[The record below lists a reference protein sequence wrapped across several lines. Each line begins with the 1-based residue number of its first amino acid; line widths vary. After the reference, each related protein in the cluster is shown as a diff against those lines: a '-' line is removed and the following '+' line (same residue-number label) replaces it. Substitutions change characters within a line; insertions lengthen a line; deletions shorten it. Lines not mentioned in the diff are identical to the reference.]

1 VTPHAPRKPS
11 ELLRLEIDGREIWT
25 PWDRTVLEVALSAG
39 IEIPRLCHAPQLR
52 PNGTCGLCVVEIEGE
67 SAPVRAC
74 LASAVA
80 GMVVRTT
87 SPALAAERTRRI
99 EELFA
104 DHWADCIAPCR
115 LACPADTD
123 AQGYIAL
130 IAQGRHRDAVELIKQ
145 TNPFPGVIG
154 RVCTRPCESACR
166 RSLVEDPIG
175 ICFLKRVAAD
185 RDRRS
190 PDRYRPE
197 VGPSSGKRVAIVG
210 GGPAGLAAAY
220 YLALDGH
227 APVVFEALPQPG
239 GMLRY
244 GIPAYRLPKDI
255 LDDEI
260 GQILELGVELRT
272 GQRLGRDFT
281 LEYLRAEY
289 DAVFLGLGAQN
300 GSSLGLPELP
310 GVMSGVD
317 FLRAIGL
324 GETIELGKHVVVVGG
339 GNVAI
344 DAARSALRLGAEKV
358 SLVYRRGRAEMPAHH
373 VEIEEAEHE
382 QVELLLLANPVRLV
396 GTDRLEGVE
405 CVRMGLGEPDASGRR
420 RPEPIPGS
428 EFVVR
433 ADNLIAAIGQG
444 IDGTGAESVMKG
456 KYCAA
461 DPATMQTALPGVFA
475 AGDAVTG
482 PDAAIRA
489 IAGGRAA
496 ARSISQYLR
505 GERIAPGPRQPFS
518 AVKGGI
524 AKEDLAATEQRR
536 EPMPVLEP
544 VGARLGRGNFAEVEL
559 GYGLETARRE
569 ARRCLECGCVKQ
581 HDCDLR
587 LAGIVHQAQPGSDH
601 AAMRHYAPDADHP
614 TVLRDQNK
622 CIQCRKCE
630 RVCADVVGA
639 FALEYQEAENTVAPA
654 GNIPLRK
661 TKCVACGMCVSVCP
675 TGALVENSAPFSREP
690 LWPPLVT
697 QTTCGYCGVG
707 CQIELHTD
715 RKGRVFRVTAPPGE
729 GVNQGSLCAK
739 GRFGYHF
746 INHPDRLTTPLIRK
760 GGELVPAPWE
770 EAVALIA
777 EKFTAIRAGHGPDA
791 LAGLSSARCTNEDN
805 YLFQKFFRAVVG
817 TNNVDHCARL

>member
-1 VTPHAPRKPS
+1 VTAGAPRTSS

-52 PNGTCGLCVVEIEGE
+52 PNGNCGLCVVEIEGE
-67 SAPVRAC
+67 PAPVRAC

-104 DHWADCIAPCR
+104 DHWADCLAPCR

-130 IAQGRHRDAVELIKQ
+130 IAQGRHRDAVELIKK

-154 RVCTRPCESACR
+154 RVCTRPCEGACR

-197 VGPSSGKRVAIVG
+197 VGPSTGKRVAIVG

-227 APVVFEALPQPG
+227 APVVFEALPQAG

-281 LEYLRAEY
+281 LEYLQAEY

-324 GETIELGKHVVVVGG
+324 GETIELGKRVVVVGG

-382 QVELLLLANPVRLV
+382 QVELLLLSNPVRLV
-396 GTDRLEGVE
+396 GTGRLEGVE

-428 EFVVR
+428 EFVVP

-444 IDGTGAESVMKG
+444 IDGTGAEPVMKG
-456 KYCAA
+456 KYCGA

-496 ARSISQYLR
+496 ARSINQYLR
-505 GERIAPGPRQPFS
+505 GERIDPGPAKPFS

-524 AKEDLAATEQRR
+524 AKGDLAAQPQPR
-536 EPMPVLEP
+536 EPMPVLVP
-544 VGARLGRGNFAEVEL
+544 VGARLGRGNFTEVEL
-559 GYGLETARRE
+559 GYGAAAALAE

-587 LAGIVHQAQPGSDH
+587 LAGIVHQARPGTDH

-614 TVLRDQNK
+614 TILRDQNK

-630 RVCADVVGA
+630 RVCADLVGA
-639 FALEYQEAENTVAPA
+639 FALEYQEAENAVVPT
-654 GNIPLRK
+654 GNVPLRA

-675 TGALVENSAPFSREP
+675 TAALVENSAPFSREP

-707 CQIELHTD
+707 CQVELHTD

-746 INHPDRLTTPLIRK
+746 INHPDRLRTPLIRR
-760 GGELVPAPWE
+760 GGQLTPATWE
-770 EAVALIA
+770 EAIALVA
-777 EKFTAIRAGHGPDA
+777 EKFAEIRAAHGPDA

>member
-1 VTPHAPRKPS
+1 MTDRRPRQTS
-11 ELLRLEIDGREIWT
+11 ELLRLEIDGKEIWT
-25 PWDRTVLEVALSAG
+25 LWDRTVLEVALGAG
-39 IEIPRLCHAPQLR
+39 IEIPRLCHSLQLR
-52 PNGTCGLCVVEIEGE
+52 PNGNCGLCVVEIEGE
-67 SAPVRAC
+67 PAPVRAC
-74 LASAVA
+74 LASAVE
-80 GMVVRTT
+80 GMVVRTN
-87 SPALAAERTRRI
+87 SPALTAERTRRL

-130 IAQGRHRDAVELIKQ
+130 VAQGRYRDAVELIKQ

-154 RVCTRPCESACR
+154 RVCTRPCESDCR
-166 RSLVEDPIG
+166 RALVDDPVG

-197 VGPSSGKRVAIVG
+197 PGPASGKRVAIVG
-210 GGPAGLAAAY
+210 GGPAGLSAAY
-220 YLALDGH
+220 YLALEGH

-260 GQILELGVELRT
+260 NQILELGVELLT

-281 LEYLRAEY
+281 LEYLQAEY

-300 GSSLGLPELP
+300 GSGLGLPELP

-324 GETIELGKHVVVVGG
+324 GETIELGKRVVVVGG

-382 QVELLLLANPVRLV
+382 QVELLLLANPVRLI

-405 CVRMGLGEPDASGRR
+405 CIRMGLGEPDASGRR
-420 RPEPIPGS
+420 RPEPLPGS
-428 EFVVR
+428 EFVIP
-433 ADNLIAAIGQG
+433 ADNLIAAIGQA
-444 IDGTGAESVMKG
+444 IDGTGAEPVLKG
-456 KYCAA
+456 KYLAA

-489 IAGGRAA
+489 IAGGRVA
-496 ARSISQYLR
+496 ARAINQYLR
-505 GERIAPGPRQPFS
+505 GERIDPGLRTPFS

-524 AKEDLAATEQRR
+524 SREHICATEARR
-536 EPMPVLEP
+536 EEMPVLPLPE
-544 VGARLGRGNFAEVEL
+544 RLGRGNFAEVER
-559 GYGLETARRE
+559 GYDPESARRE

-587 LAGIVHQAQPGSDH
+587 LAGIAHRARPGTDH
-601 AAMRHYAPDADHP
+601 AAMRQYPLETEHP
-614 TVLRDQNK
+614 TILRDQNK

-630 RVCADVVGA
+630 RICADVVGA
-639 FALEYQEAENTVAPA
+639 FALEYREDENDVVPA
-654 GNIPLRK
+654 GNVPLRK
-661 TKCVACGMCVSVCP
+661 TKCVACGMCVAVCP
-675 TGALVENSAPFSREP
+675 TAALVENSAPFEREP

-697 QTTCGYCGVG
+697 QTTCGFCGVG

-715 RKGRVFRVTAPPGE
+715 RKGRVFRVTAPPDE

-746 INHPDRLTTPLIRK
+746 INHPDRLQTPLIRK
-760 GGELVPAPWE
+760 GGELVPATWE
-770 EAVALIA
+770 EAIALVA
-777 EKFTAIRAGHGPDA
+777 EKFTAIRDASGPDA
-791 LAGLSSARCTNEDN
+791 LAGLASARCTNEDN

>member
-1 VTPHAPRKPS
+1 MSASSPSRPS

-25 PWDRTVLEVALSAG
+25 PWDRTVLEVALGAG
-39 IEIPRLCHAPQLR
+39 IEIPRLCHSLQLR
-52 PNGTCGLCVVEIEGE
+52 PNGNCGLCVVEIEGE
-67 SAPVRAC
+67 PAPVRAC

-80 GMVVRTT
+80 GMVVRTN
-87 SPALAAERTRRI
+87 SPALTAERTRRL

-154 RVCTRPCESACR
+154 RVCTRPCEGACR
-166 RSLVEDPIG
+166 RNLVDDPIG

-185 RDRRS
+185 RDRGS
-190 PDRYRPE
+190 LDRFRPE
-197 VGPSSGKRVAIVG
+197 VAPSTGKRVAIVG
-210 GGPAGLAAAY
+210 AGPAGLSAAY
-220 YLALDGH
+220 YLALEGH

-300 GSSLGLPELP
+300 GSALGLPELP

-324 GETIELGKHVVVVGG
+324 GEKIGLGKRVVVVGG

-382 QVELLLLANPVRLV
+382 GVELLLLANPVRLI
-396 GTDRLEGVE
+396 GTERLEAVE

-420 RPEPIPGS
+420 RPETIPGS
-428 EFVVR
+428 EFAIP
-433 ADNLIAAIGQG
+433 ADNLIAAIGQA
-444 IDGTGAESVMKG
+444 IDGTGAEPVLKG
-456 KYCAA
+456 KYLAA
-461 DPATMQTALPGVFA
+461 DPGTMQTALPGVFA

-496 ARSISQYLR
+496 ATAIGRYLR
-505 GERIAPGPRQPFS
+505 GELIEAGPRAPFS

-524 AKEDLAATEQRR
+524 RKEDLHAAEARR
-536 EPMPVLEP
+536 EPMPALAPAE
-544 VGARLGRGNFAEVEL
+544 RLGRGNFTEVER
-559 GYGLETARRE
+559 GYGPEAADRE
-569 ARRCLECGCVKQ
+569 ARRCLECGCIKQ
-581 HDCDLR
+581 NDCDLR
-587 LAGIVHQAQPGSDH
+587 LAAIAHQARPGADP
-601 AAMRHYAPDADHP
+601 AAMRHYAVDAAHP
-614 TVLRDQNK
+614 TILRDQNK

-630 RVCADVVGA
+630 RICADVVGA
-639 FALEYQEAENTVAPA
+639 FALEYREAENDVVPTGDV
-654 GNIPLRK
+654 PLRQ
-661 TKCVACGMCVSVCP
+661 TKCVACGMCVAVCP
-675 TGALVENSAPFSREP
+675 TAALVENRAPFSHEP
-690 LWPPLVT
+690 LWPPQLT

-715 RKGRVFRVTAPPGE
+715 RKGRVFRVTAPPDE

-746 INHPDRLTTPLIRK
+746 INHPDRLRTPLIRK
-760 GGELVPAPWE
+760 GGELLPASWE
-770 EAVALIA
+770 EAIALVA
-777 EKFTAIRAGHGPDA
+777 EKFTEIRGSSGPDA

-805 YLFQKFFRAVVG
+805 YVFQKFFRAVVG

>member
-1 VTPHAPRKPS
+1 MTESTPRRAP
-11 ELLRLEIDGREIWT
+11 ELLRLEIDGKEIWT
-25 PWDRTVLEVALSAG
+25 PWDRTVLEVALGAG

-67 SAPVRAC
+67 PAPVRSC

-80 GMVVRTT
+80 GMVVRTDT
-87 SPALAAERTRRI
+87 PALAAERTRRL

-166 RSLVEDPIG
+166 RALVDDPIG

-197 VGPSSGKRVAIVG
+197 VGPATGKRVAIVG
-210 GGPAGLAAAY
+210 AGPAGLAAAY

-244 GIPAYRLPKDI
+244 GIPAYRLPKDV

-260 GQILELGVELRT
+260 GQILELGVELHTNR
-272 GQRLGRDFT
+272 RLGRDFT
-281 LEYLRAEY
+281 LEYLQAEY

-300 GSSLGLPELP
+300 GSGLGLPELP

-324 GETIELGKHVVVVGG
+324 GETIELGKRVVVVGG

-428 EFVVR
+428 EFVVP
-433 ADNLIAAIGQG
+433 ADNLIAAIGQA
-444 IDGTGAESVMKG
+444 IDGTGAEQAMKG
-456 KYCAA
+456 KYLAA

-496 ARSISQYLR
+496 ALAIGQYLR
-505 GERIAPGPRQPFS
+505 GVRIDLGPQKPFS

-524 AKEDLAATEQRR
+524 AQEDICTPAARR
-536 EPMPVLEP
+536 EPMPVLP
-544 VGARLGRGNFAEVEL
+544 LPQRLGPGNFAEVER
-559 GYGLETARRE
+559 GYDALTARRE

-587 LAGIVHQAQPGSDH
+587 LAGVAHGARPGKDH
-601 AAMRHYAPDADHP
+601 AAMRHYPVDTAHP
-614 TVLRDQNK
+614 TILRDQNK

-639 FALEYQEAENTVAPA
+639 FALEYREAENDVVPA
-654 GNIPLRK
+654 GDLPLRK
-661 TKCVACGMCVSVCP
+661 TRCVACGMCIAVCP
-675 TGALVENSAPFSREP
+675 TAALVENSAPFSREP

-715 RKGRVFRVTAPPGE
+715 RKGRVFRVTAPPDE
-729 GVNQGSLCAK
+729 GVNQGSLCGK

-746 INHPDRLTTPLIRK
+746 VNHPDRLRTPLIRK
-760 GGELVPAPWE
+760 GGELAPATWE
-770 EAVALIA
+770 EAITLVA
-777 EKFTAIRAGHGPDA
+777 EKFQEIRAASGPDA

>member
-1 VTPHAPRKPS
+1 
-11 ELLRLEIDGREIWT
+11 
-25 PWDRTVLEVALSAG
+25 
-39 IEIPRLCHAPQLR
+39 
-52 PNGTCGLCVVEIEGE
+52 
-67 SAPVRAC
+67 
-74 LASAVA
+74 
-80 GMVVRTT
+80 VRTT

-104 DHWADCIAPCR
+104 DHWADCLAPCR

-130 IAQGRHRDAVELIKQ
+130 IAQGRHRDAVELIKK

-154 RVCTRPCESACR
+154 RVCTRPCEGACR

-197 VGPSSGKRVAIVG
+197 VGPSTGKRVAIVG

-227 APVVFEALPQPG
+227 APVVFEALPQAG

-281 LEYLRAEY
+281 LEYLQAEY

-324 GETIELGKHVVVVGG
+324 GETIELGKRVVVVGG

-382 QVELLLLANPVRLV
+382 QVELLLLSNPVRLV
-396 GTDRLEGVE
+396 GTGRLEGVE

-428 EFVVR
+428 EFVVP

-444 IDGTGAESVMKG
+444 IDGTGAEPVMKG
-456 KYCAA
+456 KYCGA

-496 ARSISQYLR
+496 ARSINQYLR
-505 GERIAPGPRQPFS
+505 GERIDPGPAKPFS

-524 AKEDLAATEQRR
+524 AKGDLAAQPQPR
-536 EPMPVLEP
+536 EPMPVLVP
-544 VGARLGRGNFAEVEL
+544 VGARLGRGNFTEVEL
-559 GYGLETARRE
+559 GYGAAAALAE

-587 LAGIVHQAQPGSDH
+587 LAGIVHQARPGTDH

-614 TVLRDQNK
+614 TILRDQNK

-630 RVCADVVGA
+630 RVCADLVGA
-639 FALEYQEAENTVAPA
+639 FALEYQEAENAVVPT
-654 GNIPLRK
+654 GNVPLRA

-675 TGALVENSAPFSREP
+675 TAALVENSAPFSREP

-707 CQIELHTD
+707 CQVELHTD

-746 INHPDRLTTPLIRK
+746 INHPDRLRTPLIRR
-760 GGELVPAPWE
+760 GGQLTPATWE
-770 EAVALIA
+770 EAIALVA
-777 EKFTAIRAGHGPDA
+777 EKFAEIRAAHGPDA